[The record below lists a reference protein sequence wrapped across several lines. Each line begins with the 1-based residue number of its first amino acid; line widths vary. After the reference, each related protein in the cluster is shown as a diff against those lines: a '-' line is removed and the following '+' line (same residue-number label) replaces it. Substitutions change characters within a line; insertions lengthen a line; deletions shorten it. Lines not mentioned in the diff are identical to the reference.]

1 MPSTK
6 DLRDRIRSVS
16 NTAKVTGAMQLIAA
30 SKMNRAQIAVQK
42 SRSYSDQITSV
53 LSVISDEVRGLD
65 LVEILPL
72 LKTRTVKKVLLLLIT
87 PDRGL
92 AGPLVSNLNK
102 EAGEFIAKS
111 EAPVSV
117 VTIGRKG
124 EKFIARTS
132 QDLLASYSVPDRPK
146 LEDTL
151 SVSRFLIDQY
161 ENENFDKVVIIYSRF
176 LNTASQVP
184 DTKIIL
190 PVSSL
195 EKNEVFSGEFIYEPD
210 PVSVLKQLIP
220 RYVETLIF
228 QSVLEAI
235 ASEHSSRMVAMQNA
249 TDNANELIDEL
260 TLDLNKARQESITS
274 ELLDIVGGV
283 TALESKK

>member
-53 LSVISDEVRGLD
+53 LSVISDEVKGLD

-72 LKTRTVKKVLLLLIT
+72 LKTRTVKKILLLLIT

-102 EAGEFIAKS
+102 EAGEFITKS
-111 EAPVSV
+111 EAHVSV
-117 VTIGRKG
+117 VTIGKKG
-124 EKFIARTS
+124 ERFIARTS
-132 QDLLASYSVPDRPK
+132 QDLLASYSVSDRPK

-151 SVSRFLIDQY
+151 SVSKFLIGQY
-161 ENENFDKVVIIYSRF
+161 ENENFDKVVVIYSRF

-184 DTKIIL
+184 ETKVIL

-195 EKNEVFSGEFIYEPD
+195 EKNEVYSGEFIYEPD

-228 QSVLEAI
+228 QSILEAI

>member
-53 LSVISDEVRGLD
+53 LSVISDEVKGLD

-72 LKTRTVKKVLLLLIT
+72 LKTRTVKKILLLLIT

-117 VTIGRKG
+117 VTIGKKG
-124 EKFIARTS
+124 ERFIARTS
-132 QDLLASYSVPDRPK
+132 QDLLASYSVSDRPK

-151 SVSRFLIDQY
+151 SVSKFLIGQY
-161 ENENFDKVVIIYSRF
+161 ENENFDKVVVIYSRF

-184 DTKIIL
+184 ETKVIL

-195 EKNEVFSGEFIYEPD
+195 EKNEVYSGEFIYEPD

-228 QSVLEAI
+228 QSILEAI

>member
-1 MPSTK
+1 M
-6 DLRDRIRSVS
+6 
-16 NTAKVTGAMQLIAA
+16 
-30 SKMNRAQIAVQK
+30 
-42 SRSYSDQITSV
+42 
-53 LSVISDEVRGLD
+53 
-65 LVEILPL
+65 
-72 LKTRTVKKVLLLLIT
+72 KKILLLLIT

-102 EAGEFIAKS
+102 EAGEFITKS

-117 VTIGRKG
+117 VTIGKKG
-124 EKFIARTS
+124 ERFIARTS
-132 QDLLASYSVPDRPK
+132 QDLLASYSVSDRPK

-151 SVSRFLIDQY
+151 SVSKFLIGQY
-161 ENENFDKVVIIYSRF
+161 ENENFDKVVVIYSRF

-184 DTKIIL
+184 ETKVIL

-195 EKNEVFSGEFIYEPD
+195 EKNEVYSGEFIYEPD

-228 QSVLEAI
+228 QSILEAI

>member
-53 LSVISDEVRGLD
+53 LSVISDEVKGLD

-72 LKTRTVKKVLLLLIT
+72 LKTRTVKKILLLLIT

-102 EAGEFIAKS
+102 EAGEFITKS

-117 VTIGRKG
+117 VTIGKKG
-124 EKFIARTS
+124 ERFIARTS
-132 QDLLASYSVPDRPK
+132 QDLLASYSVSDRPK

-151 SVSRFLIDQY
+151 SVSKFLIGQY
-161 ENENFDKVVIIYSRF
+161 ENENFDKVVVIYSRF

-184 DTKIIL
+184 ETKVIL

-195 EKNEVFSGEFIYEPD
+195 EKNEVYSGEFIYAPD

-228 QSVLEAI
+228 QSILEAI

>member
-1 MPSTK
+1 LPSTK

-53 LSVISDEVRGLD
+53 LSVISDEVKGLD

-72 LKTRTVKKVLLLLIT
+72 LKTRTVKKILLLLIT

-102 EAGEFIAKS
+102 EAGEFITKS

-117 VTIGRKG
+117 VTIGKKG
-124 EKFIARTS
+124 ERFIARTS
-132 QDLLASYSVPDRPK
+132 QDLLASYSVSDRPK

-151 SVSRFLIDQY
+151 SVSKFLIGQY
-161 ENENFDKVVIIYSRF
+161 ENENFDKVVVIYSRF

-184 DTKIIL
+184 ETKVIL

-195 EKNEVFSGEFIYEPD
+195 EKNEVYSGEFIYEPD

-228 QSVLEAI
+228 QSILEAI